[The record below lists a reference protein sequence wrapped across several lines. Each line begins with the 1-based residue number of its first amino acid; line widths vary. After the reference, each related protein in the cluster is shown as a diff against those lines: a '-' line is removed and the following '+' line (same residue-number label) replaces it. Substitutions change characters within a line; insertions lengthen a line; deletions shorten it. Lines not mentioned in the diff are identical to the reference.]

1 MLNEVSDFFSIIF
14 INFLFSWV
22 LMIFQFWFKKFK
34 EFIFLQFN
42 FTLDD
47 SLFFQNFLWVSISF
61 CFQMRILFPLWILII
76 FFFYHS
82 SKDHYLFPFSGLDL
96 FFLFFHFW
104 KDYDPFS
111 FSDFDCFC
119 FLFLGYLFYP
129 SKKKKTSN
137 SLVRMACD
145 CIKCGYPIDRC

>member
-1 MLNEVSDFFSIIF
+1 MLNEVSGFFAIIF

-34 EFIFLQFN
+34 KSIYLQFN

-61 CFQMRILFPLWILII
+61 CFQIRIFFPFRVLIFFFFFFTFEKIMILFPFRILIA
-76 FFFYHS
+76 FVFC
-82 SKDHYLFPFSGLDL
+82 
-96 FFLFFHFW
+96 
-104 KDYDPFS
+104 
-111 FSDFDCFC
+111 FSDI
-119 FLFLGYLFYP
+119 Y
-129 SKKKKTSN
+129 STHQRKKTSN